1 MKYSSSERG
10 TRPIIAAHISACG
23 GDHKDGLL
31 RTISGAIPVDAV
43 TGDYLAELNLAW
55 LSTQLA
61 DDPTKGYEQSF
72 LPQFELAAPKYIEL
86 RKQGRDIKIA
96 VNAGGLRPEQ
106 LANKIKS
113 VLNSYGPVGEE
124 VKVAWI
130 TGDNILHL
138 VKDTS
143 SEARGAIRHLSHGT
157 PFDDWGYEPITA
169 NAYIGCFG
177 IVEALKRG
185 ADIVI
190 SGRTTDAGAIQAFG
204 AWWHDWKETD
214 LDNLALTLV
223 TGHIIE
229 CGTYVVYLAEK
240 RLIADGWFL
249 SRLQKYQKLL
259 RSRLSSRRDP

>member
-23 GDHKDGLL
+23 GDRKDALL
-31 RTISGAIPVDAV
+31 RTISGPIPVDAV

-72 LPQFELAAPKYIEL
+72 LPQFELAAPKYVEL
-86 RKQGRDIKIA
+86 RKQGWDIKIA

-106 LANKIKS
+106 LANKIKT
-113 VLNSYGPVGEE
+113 VLNSYGPVGGE

-130 TGDNILHL
+130 IGDNVLHL
-138 VKDTS
+138 VKDAS

-204 AWWHDWKETD
+204 AWWHDWKEND

-229 CGTYVVYLAEK
+229 CGTYVVLPMGE
-240 RLIADGWFL
+240 I
-249 SRLQKYQKLL
+249 
-259 RSRLSSRRDP
+259 